1 MQRIVVS
8 PFRFDWSLGFGARS
22 MLSTLTS
29 NMDSHDRHG
38 FEIFFAVSIFAYMG
52 GRVWVTWV
60 GKKGKLDASP

>member
-1 MQRIVVS
+1 
-8 PFRFDWSLGFGARS
+8 
-22 MLSTLTS
+22 MLSTLAS

-52 GRVWVTWV
+52 EGGLGRVWVTWV